1 MIERCFL
8 EITNIC
14 NLDCVFCPKNARAKR
29 RLSME
34 EFDALTDRLRGN
46 VHFLYFHLMGEPT
59 LHPELP
65 EFVRITRQKGFVPVL
80 TTNGTLLSEMDALI
94 PAAPYKINISLH
106 SQEGN
111 GFESARDYI
120 DAVMKFAVKASDS
133 GIIVV
138 LRLWNQGGYDS
149 QNNSILEMIAQYVP
163 QPWTEN
169 RTGFKLADRLFLE
182 YDRMFEWP
190 DQERSGEYGDDLFCY
205 GLRGQIGVLCDG
217 TVVPCCLDH
226 EGTIRLGNLFQQSL
240 EEILKSD
247 RAVRMFDGFSAHKA
261 VEPLCRTCG
270 YAQKT
275 KRYRE

>member
-14 NLDCVFCPKNARAKR
+14 NLDCVFCPKNAREKR
-29 RLSME
+29 RLSLT
-34 EFDALTDRLRGN
+34 EFHALTDRLRDN

-59 LHPELP
+59 LHPDLP
-65 EFVRITRQKGFVPVL
+65 EFIAMARRKGFVPVL
-80 TTNGTLLSEMDALI
+80 TTNGTLLSQADGLI
-94 PAAPYKINISLH
+94 AASPYKINISLH

-111 GFESARDYI
+111 GISSVQDYMS
-120 DAVMKFAVKASDS
+120 DVMEFALKASAS

-138 LRLWNQGGYDS
+138 LRLWNQDGYDS
-149 QNNSILEMIAQYVP
+149 QNGSLLQMVAQYVP
-163 QPWTEN
+163 GPWTEN
-169 RTGFKLADRLFLE
+169 RNGFKLADRLFLE

-190 DQERSGEYGDDLFCY
+190 QEDRAEEFGQDLFCY

-226 EGTIRLGNLFQQSL
+226 EGSIRLGNLFEQPL
-240 EEILKSD
+240 DEILKSE
-247 RAVRMFDGFSAHKA
+247 RAVRMFEGFSAHKA
-261 VEPLCRTCG
+261 VEPLCRKCG